1 MAKLIQN
8 ENDRVRALS
17 GYYGE
22 RLLTGSSA
30 VGDYF
35 VGFYVIT
42 DATISWV
49 NDTPYGDA
57 SQTSL
62 AIPAG
67 MSIVGDM
74 TTVVVASGSILAK
87 LG

>member
-42 DATISWV
+42 DATISWT

-57 SQTSL
+57 SQSSVAML
-62 AIPAG
+62 AG
-67 MSIVGDM
+67 MVIVGDM
-74 TTVVVASGSILAK
+74 TDIVVASGSILAK
-87 LG
+87 IG